1 MQSLQPEESPPPQEI
16 QEYLQTFSNFDDTFN
31 WKKKKKQI
39 LEVFM
44 KIQIQSH
51 SGRMKI
57 TVSVSMN

>member
-1 MQSLQPEESPPPQEI
+1 MQSLQPEESPPPKKYKNIYKHFQI
-16 QEYLQTFSNFDDTFN
+16 LMIRSTG
-31 WKKKKKQI
+31 KKKNQI